1 MFSRRLPFVRC
12 ESGRRVGVA
21 ESGKMRKW
29 ENERMSAAHG
39 EGFSELR
46 SQMGAKVQELGF
58 EPRLGVCED
67 EVST

>member
-1 MFSRRLPFVRC
+1 VFSRRLPFVRC

-29 ENERMSAAHG
+29 ENERISAAHG

-46 SQMGAKVQELGF
+46 TQNG
-58 EPRLGVCED
+58 CESARAR
-67 EVST
+67 VRTTAGCLRG